1 MREILY
7 REDTGKTLKWLFQLL
22 VSTTYIGI
30 IMETGTCPAE
40 QKIQYATMRLQHNMK
55 NIDDNKKVKK
65 VVEELAQNQYNNA
78 FNQKVQKTC
87 KLILVMFFY
96 QYQNGN
102 IRYKGKQQTK

>member
-40 QKIQYATMRLQHNMK
+40 QKIQYATMRL
-55 NIDDNKKVKK
+55 
-65 VVEELAQNQYNNA
+65 
-78 FNQKVQKTC
+78 
-87 KLILVMFFY
+87 
-96 QYQNGN
+96 
-102 IRYKGKQQTK
+102 